1 MLDFTGVKY
10 QTSDQLK
17 ILSLSRIQRDHQD
30 AQKNFW
36 FLTERNPF
44 EIHTVLINLSSGG
57 VADEFTNV
65 FQAQAIRELL
75 IQGMAGTSAF
85 DYKFRKK
92 DMTITIKTNASV
104 TIEKG
109 MVEVD
114 IQLFFQRL
122 IVFTQPEE
130 IDDAFLYELCSRP
143 SSLFEK

>member
-104 TIEKG
+104 NIEKG

>member
-1 MLDFTGVKY
+1 
-10 QTSDQLK
+10 
-17 ILSLSRIQRDHQD
+17 
-30 AQKNFW
+30 
-36 FLTERNPF
+36 
-44 EIHTVLINLSSGG
+44 
-57 VADEFTNV
+57 
-65 FQAQAIRELL
+65 
-75 IQGMAGTSAF
+75 MAGTSAF

-104 TIEKG
+104 NIEKG